1 MRTLFICILTPL
13 LALQVGCS
21 GQGFSSDPEL
31 GNKTDQPPETNERDA
46 SAKKK
51 TDTKATEPSII
62 VGAYLACNK
71 VEDSSSGNP
80 SYGCA
85 LMTKEHKKLVVPAGL
100 ELRFGAMSDRFTFAP
115 IYQAALS
122 AHHVIFEISEPLTKE
137 IIVNADLISPLE
149 SINLKRYQVSIPV
162 DTTLNSTVDQAQ
174 QQEKPMGSQSP
185 QNTRPGNC
193 RCERRM

>member
-31 GNKTDQPPETNERDA
+31 GNKTDQPPETNERDT
-46 SAKKK
+46 STKKK

-62 VGAYLACNK
+62 VGAYLACNQL
-71 VEDSSSGNP
+71 EDSSSGNP

-85 LMTKEHKKLVVPAGL
+85 LMTKEHKKLVVPSGV
-100 ELRFGAMSDRFTFAP
+100 ELRFAAKSGSSVFAP
-115 IYQAALS
+115 IAQAALS

-137 IIVNADLISPLE
+137 IIVDASLLDTSNGPI
-149 SINLKRYQVSIPV
+149 IRYQVSIP
-162 DTTLNSTVDQAQ
+162 VDQAQ
-174 QQEKPMGSQSP
+174 QQEKPMGSESP